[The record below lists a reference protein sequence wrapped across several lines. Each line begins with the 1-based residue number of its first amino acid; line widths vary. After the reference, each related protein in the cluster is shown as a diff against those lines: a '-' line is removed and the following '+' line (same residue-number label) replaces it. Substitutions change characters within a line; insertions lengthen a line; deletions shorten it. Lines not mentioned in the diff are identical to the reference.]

1 MQNDFRD
8 FESARSKNDKI
19 TRDDHNYIPK
29 LVLVKKLFQISNI
42 KRLNKAWVTVFSP
55 TSSVSGF
62 GSFTHDET
70 NPFDTIPRIWK
81 YGKYFDGTVVIRI
94 VNRNPNKSSSPSEF
108 WTRPELSLRI
118 IHPNGT
124 ASEIDKGLE
133 IPEFNWRIIT
143 SLDGAFLDPVN
154 IYALQKGYLLATYF
168 NASNLDDFT
177 TYEEWG
183 RIIDW
188 NGNLYSEVFFGKAY
202 IVDGMWY
209 PSATAIV
216 TNVDPKKG
224 FIRISGMNITYIEW
238 QQYTIDDSFNLKILS
253 EGNITLQKNGTSVFN
268 TIATVDEGYSIIIGV
283 STNSTNSSNNNPLEI
298 RAAVYSV
305 TKRYDDKQFG
315 APKMLYQLNLDNI
328 TITSIA
334 TGISST
340 GIGQVCLLTIAQ
352 NNVDYYVKLNFL
364 SSGSI
369 TEIIPLDINVPELPS
384 NSITGWSIESIPYGG
399 YVFYG
404 YFFNETQINVLV
416 YYFNEITN
424 NFTIWDY
431 GSEIVNVFG
440 ILIIL
445 PNNTILV
452 SQPSQNN
459 SWSFST
465 TDIPKFTD
473 LENDYSNFQVKST
486 SPSIN
491 ANISTSTKNITIT
504 YHEPVELS
512 YGNISIYQIDNSGN
526 NIIREFF
533 KGVNSFCSI
542 SDDEL
547 TVTVNVIQ
555 STFSNPNSQFYVKVD
570 NNFVR
575 SKAYRESIMG
585 INDNIWKFNT
595 SSIDE
600 TFAETVSGVL
610 RLTAE
615 GTEYYEKNLNSTG
628 KANFFSVLKTELSEI
643 IPVNITRLS
652 SNGKTQIDTTVSHSR
667 QILISLNIES
677 SKEERSVTYIV
688 DDLNDMIIYKN
699 MTSIGLFPTTKYLDE
714 DFGFKP
720 KRSID
725 ETFAE
730 TVSGVLRLTAE
741 GTEYYEKN
749 LNSTGKANFFS
760 VLKTELSE
768 IIPVNITR
776 LSSNGKTQ
784 IDTTVSHSRQ
794 ILISLNIESSKE
806 ERSVTY
812 IVDDL
817 NDMIIYK
824 NMTSIGLFPTTK
836 YLDED
841 FGFKP
846 KQNLWDKYKW
856 KFLCVILVLAILVIL
871 FLIAK
876 KMESKGR
883 NLAILQLGLIVFDFI
898 MDVLFVSKNGKVIE
912 VLYVPSVIFLA
923 FPIGINTIWAFYI
936 ISDENKSKP
945 FFDWFT
951 QHEKIASVFT
961 VLSSADIDTLSIL
974 HSNLAGFK
982 FFQAPISIKGKNRI
996 FWASCLTIF
1005 VEDIPQLIIQLLY
1018 HISVVTYDIIPLL
1031 TLVSSCLS
1039 LLINIIGRLFQAINN
1054 CRPGTLEY
1062 DSTQNQEDFDGFRQL
1077 QTPATER
1084 NSTSDKS
1091 ISHSTDVKEEEK
1103 NCEKNGLTKR
1113 SSNSSFQEVIH

>member
-1 MQNDFRD
+1 MWQ
-8 FESARSKNDKI
+8 
-19 TRDDHNYIPK
+19 
-29 LVLVKKLFQISNI
+29 
-42 KRLNKAWVTVFSP
+42 
-55 TSSVSGF
+55 
-62 GSFTHDET
+62 
-70 NPFDTIPRIWK
+70 

-94 VNRNPNKSSSPSEF
+94 VNRNHKVASSRYEL
-108 WTRPELSLRI
+108 WTRPMLSLRI

-124 ASEIDKGLE
+124 VSEIDKGLK
-133 IPEFNWRIIT
+133 IQKFNWHIT
-143 SLDGAFLDPVN
+143 SSSGGYLDPIN
-154 IYALQKGYLLATYF
+154 IYALQKGYLLITYF
-168 NASNLDDFT
+168 NASNTDDIT

-188 NGNLYSEVFFGKAY
+188 NGTLYNEVFFGKAY
-202 IVDGMWY
+202 IVDGIWY

-224 FIRISGMNITYIEW
+224 FIRISGMNVTYIEW
-238 QQYTIDDSFNLKILS
+238 QQYTIDDSFNLTTLS
-253 EGNITLQKNGTSVFN
+253 EGNITFQKNGTSVFN

-315 APKMLYQLNLDNI
+315 EPKMIYQLNLNNI
-328 TITSIA
+328 TITSIVS
-334 TGISST
+334 GISST
-340 GIGQVCLLTIAQ
+340 GIGQVCILTIAR

-369 TEIIPLDINVPELPS
+369 TEIIPLNINVPELPP
-384 NSITGWSIESIPYGG
+384 NATTGWSIESIPYGG

-404 YFFNETQINVLV
+404 YFFKKTKTNVLV

-431 GSEIVNVFG
+431 SGSEIVNLQG

-452 SQPSQNN
+452 SKPSQNN
-459 SWSFST
+459 SWSFNT

-491 ANISTSTKNITIT
+491 TNISTSTKNITIT
-504 YHEPVELS
+504 YYEPVELS
-512 YGNISIYQIDNSGN
+512 YGNISIYQIDNSDN

-533 KGVNSFCSI
+533 MGVNSFCSI

-575 SKAYRESIMG
+575 SKAYKESIMG

-628 KANFFSVLKTELSEI
+628 KDNFFSVLKTELSEI

-652 SNGKTQIDTTVSHSR
+652 SNGKTQIDTTVSQSR

-699 MTSIGLFPTTKYLDE
+699 MTSIGLFPTTKYLD
-714 DFGFKP
+714 G
-720 KRSID
+720 
-725 ETFAE
+725 
-730 TVSGVLRLTAE
+730 
-741 GTEYYEKN
+741 
-749 LNSTGKANFFS
+749 
-760 VLKTELSE
+760 
-768 IIPVNITR
+768 
-776 LSSNGKTQ
+776 
-784 IDTTVSHSRQ
+784 
-794 ILISLNIESSKE
+794 
-806 ERSVTY
+806 
-812 IVDDL
+812 
-817 NDMIIYK
+817 
-824 NMTSIGLFPTTK
+824 
-836 YLDED
+836 D

-856 KFLCVILVLAILVIL
+856 KFLGVILALAILVIL
-871 FLIAK
+871 YLIAK
-876 KMESKGR
+876 KKESKGR
-883 NLAILQLGLIVFDFI
+883 NLAILQLGLYIFDFI
-898 MDVLFVSKNGKVIE
+898 MDILFVSKNGKVIE
-912 VLYVPSVIFLA
+912 VLYIPSVIFLA
-923 FPIGINTIWAFYI
+923 VPIGINTIWAFYI
-936 ISDENKSKP
+936 ICDENKSKL

-951 QHEKIASVFT
+951 HHEKIASAFT
-961 VLSSADIDTLSIL
+961 VLSSADIETLSIL
-974 HSNLAGFK
+974 YSNAAGFK

-1018 HISVVTYDIIPLL
+1018 HFSVVTYDIIPLL

-1062 DSTQNQEDFDGFRQL
+1062 DSTQNQEDLDGFRQL

-1084 NSTSDKS
+1084 NSTPDKS

-1103 NCEKNGLTKR
+1103 NCEKNSLTKR
-1113 SSNSSFQEVIH
+1113 SSNSSFQEVILIK

>member
-1 MQNDFRD
+1 MNPF
-8 FESARSKNDKI
+8 
-19 TRDDHNYIPK
+19 
-29 LVLVKKLFQISNI
+29 
-42 KRLNKAWVTVFSP
+42 VTV
-55 TSSVSGF
+55 
-62 GSFTHDET
+62 
-70 NPFDTIPRIWK
+70 PRIWQ
-81 YGKYFDGTVVIRI
+81 YRKYFDDETVVIRI
-94 VNRNPNKSSSPSEF
+94 VNRNLNITSGSYEL
-108 WTRPELSLRI
+108 WTRPMLSLHI
-118 IHPNGT
+118 IYPNGT
-124 ASEIDKGLE
+124 VNEIDKGLE
-133 IPEFNWRIIT
+133 IQEFNWHIT
-143 SLDGAFLDPVN
+143 SSSGSYLDPIS
-154 IYALQKGYLLATYF
+154 IYALQKGYLLVTYF
-168 NASNLDDFT
+168 NASNMDDIT

-188 NGNLYSEVFFGKAY
+188 NGNLYSKVFFGKAY
-202 IVDGMWY
+202 IANGIRY
-209 PSATAIV
+209 SSATVIV

-224 FIRISGMNITYIEW
+224 FIRISGMNVTYIE
-238 QQYTIDDSFNLKILS
+238 DDSFNLTILS
-253 EGNITLQKNGTSVFN
+253 EGNITFQKNGTSVFN
-268 TIATVDEGYSIIIGV
+268 TIAIVDEGYSIIIGV
-283 STNSTNSSNNNPLEI
+283 STNSTNFSNNNPLEI

-315 APKMLYQLNLDNI
+315 ESKMIYQLNLDNI
-328 TITSIA
+328 TITSI
-334 TGISST
+334 
-340 GIGQVCLLTIAQ
+340 
-352 NNVDYYVKLNFL
+352 
-364 SSGSI
+364 
-369 TEIIPLDINVPELPS
+369 
-384 NSITGWSIESIPYGG
+384 
-399 YVFYG
+399 
-404 YFFNETQINVLV
+404 
-416 YYFNEITN
+416 
-424 NFTIWDY
+424 
-431 GSEIVNVFG
+431 
-440 ILIIL
+440 
-445 PNNTILV
+445 V
-452 SQPSQNN
+452 SVAQPSQNN
-459 SWSFST
+459 SWGFNT
-465 TDIPKFTD
+465 TNIPKFTD

-491 ANISTSTKNITIT
+491 VNISTSTKTITIT
-504 YHEPVELS
+504 YYEPVELS
-512 YGNISIYQIDNSGN
+512 YGNISIYQIDNSSN

-542 SDDEL
+542 SNDKL

-585 INDNIWKFNT
+585 INNNIWKFNT

-600 TFAETVSGVL
+600 TFAETLSEVL
-610 RLTAE
+610 CLTAE

-652 SNGKTQIDTTVSHSR
+652 SNDKIQIDTTVSHSR

-699 MTSIGLFPTTKYLDE
+699 MTSIGLFSITKYLDG

-730 TVSGVLRLTAE
+730 TLSEVLCLTAE

-776 LSSNGKTQ
+776 LSSNDKIQ

-824 NMTSIGLFPTTK
+824 NMTSIGLFSITK
-836 YLDED
+836 YLDGD

-846 KQNLWDKYKW
+846 KLRMVKLLN
-856 KFLCVILVLAILVIL
+856 
-871 FLIAK
+871 
-876 KMESKGR
+876 
-883 NLAILQLGLIVFDFI
+883 
-898 MDVLFVSKNGKVIE
+898 
-912 VLYVPSVIFLA
+912 VIFLA
-923 FPIGINTIWAFYI
+923 IPIGINTIWAFYI
-936 ISDENKSKP
+936 ISNENKSKP

-951 QHEKIASVFT
+951 HYEKIASVFT
-961 VLSSADIDTLSIL
+961 VLSSADIETLSIL
-974 HSNLAGFK
+974 HSNLVGFK
-982 FFQAPISIKGKNRI
+982 FFQAPISIKEKNRI

-1018 HISVVTYDIIPLL
+1018 HFSVVTYDIIPLL

-1062 DSTQNQEDFDGFRQL
+1062 DSTQNQEDFDGFQQL
-1077 QTPATER
+1077 QTPVTER
-1084 NSTSDKS
+1084 NLTSDKS

-1103 NCEKNGLTKR
+1103 NCEKNSLTKRSSNSSFQELLYHFSVVTYDIIPLLTLVSSCLSLLINIIGRLFQAINNCRPGTLEYDSTQNQEDFDGFQQLQTPVTERNLTSDKSISHSTDVKEEEKNCEKNSLTKR